1 MSFCDWPTPGHVS
14 RCVAGDGQ
22 AAVLLLPLPLGCPE
36 RVTHHDHVQWVKG
49 GSLKDEIRAEENRST
64 AAVKSTKAW

>member
-1 MSFCDWPTPGHVS
+1 MEPPRKWEGFGAQEPATASTVILGRVYTS
-14 RCVAGDGQ
+14 
-22 AAVLLLPLPLGCPE
+22 LLFKLI
-36 RVTHHDHVQWVKG
+36 HHDHVQWVKG